1 MFKENKGYLSIVA
14 EVVAEV
20 VDLVV
25 ICLGPCVL
33 GIVASA
39 LLSAFIA
46 GIYDKEYG
54 EGFFLIIGVE
64 CIIWGLLF
72 CWTLCALPVTIPCG
86 RAMRS
91 LNKAINDGN
100 HDETVRQIE
109 WLRNYR
115 LIHSPRE
122 LLIRWD
128 KKCRTAVEWFFAANE
143 NQLAALVCN
152 KMLSDEEFAR
162 LIPYSIFELRLKQVM
177 SDWEGVLRYLD
188 RQIHAYGKNYNPPPA
203 LVADLLIKFLEQ
215 CSLDWLDE
223 KGREDLIRFVLE
235 KTRTDVYPIL
245 VLQKGFRP
253 LPSILESEDKAFEG
267 FLAIVRTVD
276 AETGAALVMA
286 FVKEMSMRRDCK
298 PAVYFLVGLVAL
310 FPAQCS
316 LNWLDET
323 GRDELIRLALKSM
336 RADVYPTLVLQRG
349 FRPLPSE
356 SEYQI
361 FEGFLAIV
369 RTVDAETG
377 AALVT
382 AFVKEMSMRRDCKP
396 AVSFLAGLVALF
408 PAQCSLDWLDETG
421 RDELIRLALESMRAD
436 VYPTLVL
443 QKNFC
448 LLPSSLESEDKL
460 FKSFLSIVRS
470 VDVETGTA
478 LVSAFVR
485 EMSTGRKCN
494 PASSILADLVA
505 LFPEQCSLD
514 WLDEKGRADLICFAL
529 ENERTDVYLTLV
541 LQQGLPLLP
550 PTVLF
555 EKGISKRVMTEVKA
569 NSLFRHFLVIVQKVD
584 PKCNIALGDAFVKE
598 MATPRDYSFYPE
610 LVFSWVNTYPGH
622 AMSAW
627 FTIKERETAIR
638 KALENRQ
645 TYSYYSLVVQ
655 GGFRFFPSD
664 VTPKEEWF
672 EAVVEMATHLCAD
685 QVMTLVQAMT
695 RDEAKQIL
703 GYAIQ
708 KDVKTLYLLLCKTHG
723 LSLLTSSKSGYTP
736 MMMAAYLG
744 DIELFDMLI
753 ALPDGPQMVWE
764 RTYDGKTLV
773 DFASEARNGAFL
785 NHFRTFQRKQE
796 LRQLEGVSA
805 QEAELLE
812 TERKAGELANSLMAE
827 EIDRNDDECK

>member
-20 VDLVV
+20 VDLVL
-25 ICLGPCVL
+25 ICWSPCVL
-33 GIVASA
+33 GIVAA
-39 LLSAFIA
+39 VVLSYFIAMIYAMA
-46 GIYDKEYG
+46 GIYDKYG
-54 EGFFLIIGVE
+54 EVFFLIIGVE

-100 HDETVRQIE
+100 HDEAVRQIE

-115 LIHSPRE
+115 LIHSPQE
-122 LLIRWD
+122 LIIRWD
-128 KKCRTAVEWFFAANE
+128 KKCRTAVEWFLKE
-143 NQLAALVCN
+143 NYEKLGALVRH
-152 KMLSDEEFAR
+152 KLLSDEEFAR
-162 LIPYSIFELRLKQVM
+162 LIPHSIFELRLKQVM

-203 LVADLLIKFLEQ
+203 LVADLLIKFPEQ

-235 KTRTDVYPIL
+235 KTRTDVYPML
-245 VLQKGFRP
+245 VLQKGFSP
-253 LPSILESEDKAFEG
+253 LPSVLESEDTDFEE
-267 FLAIVRTVD
+267 FLTVVRTVD
-276 AETGAALVMA
+276 AETGAALVAKFM
-286 FVKEMSMRRDCK
+286 KEM
-298 PAVYFLVGLVAL
+298 A
-310 FPAQCS
+310 
-316 LNWLDET
+316 T
-323 GRDELIRLALKSM
+323 GR
-336 RADVYPTLVLQRG
+336 
-349 FRPLPSE
+349 
-356 SEYQI
+356 EYSP
-361 FEGFLAIV
+361 
-369 RTVDAETG
+369 
-377 AALVT
+377 AA
-382 AFVKEMSMRRDCKP
+382 
-396 AVSFLAGLVALF
+396 
-408 PAQCSLDWLDETG
+408 
-421 RDELIRLALESMRAD
+421 
-436 VYPTLVL
+436 
-443 QKNFC
+443 
-448 LLPSSLESEDKL
+448 
-460 FKSFLSIVRS
+460 
-470 VDVETGTA
+470 
-478 LVSAFVR
+478 
-485 EMSTGRKCN
+485 
-494 PASSILADLVA
+494 SILADLVA

-541 LQQGLPLLP
+541 LQQGFPLLP
-550 PTVLF
+550 PAVLF
-555 EKGISKRVMTEVKA
+555 EKGISKRIMTEVKA
-569 NSLFRHFLVIVQKVD
+569 NSLFKHFLVIVQMLD

-744 DIELFDMLI
+744 DVELFDMLI

>member
-20 VDLVV
+20 VDLVL
-25 ICLGPCVL
+25 ICWSPCVL
-33 GIVASA
+33 GIVAA
-39 LLSAFIA
+39 VVLSYFIAMIYAMA
-46 GIYDKEYG
+46 GIYDKYG
-54 EGFFLIIGVE
+54 EVFFLIIGVE

-100 HDETVRQIE
+100 HDEAVRQIE

-115 LIHSPRE
+115 LIHSPQE
-122 LLIRWD
+122 LIIRWD
-128 KKCRTAVEWFFAANE
+128 KKCRTAVEWFLKE
-143 NQLAALVCN
+143 NYEKLGALVRH
-152 KMLSDEEFAR
+152 KLLSDEEFAR
-162 LIPYSIFELRLKQVM
+162 LIPHSIFELRLKQVM

-203 LVADLLIKFLEQ
+203 LVADLLIKFPEQ

-235 KTRTDVYPIL
+235 KTRTDVYPML
-245 VLQKGFRP
+245 VLQKGFSP
-253 LPSILESEDKAFEG
+253 LPSVLESEDTDFEE
-267 FLAIVRTVD
+267 FLTVVRTVD
-276 AETGAALVMA
+276 AETGAALVAKFM
-286 FVKEMSMRRDCK
+286 KEMATGREYS
-298 PAVYFLVGLVAL
+298 PEASILAELVAL
-310 FPAQCS
+310 FPEQCS
-316 LNWLDET
+316 LDWLDEK
-323 GRDELIRLALKSM
+323 GRDDLIRFALANA
-336 RADVYPTLVLQRG
+336 RVDVYPTLVLQKG
-349 FRPLPSE
+349 FCPLPSSLE
-356 SEYQI
+356 SKDKV
-361 FEGFLAIV
+361 FEGFLNIV

-377 AALVT
+377 AVLV
-382 AFVKEMSMRRDCKP
+382 AKFMKEM
-396 AVSFLAGLVALF
+396 A
-408 PAQCSLDWLDETG
+408 TG
-421 RDELIRLALESMRAD
+421 REYS
-436 VYPTLVL
+436 
-443 QKNFC
+443 
-448 LLPSSLESEDKL
+448 
-460 FKSFLSIVRS
+460 
-470 VDVETGTA
+470 
-478 LVSAFVR
+478 
-485 EMSTGRKCN
+485 
-494 PASSILADLVA
+494 PAASILADLVA

-541 LQQGLPLLP
+541 LQQGFPLLP
-550 PTVLF
+550 PAVLF
-555 EKGISKRVMTEVKA
+555 EKGISKRIMTEVKA
-569 NSLFRHFLVIVQKVD
+569 NSLFKHFLVIVQMLD

-744 DIELFDMLI
+744 DVELFDMLI